1 MVVSPRPLTVLVD
14 GVPLLALLP
23 SAFFPVVFVVLIAL
37 VVLILWIIWTRPLPS
52 SHRTMDAEYLP
63 GGPAVNSRPLLSKT
77 EATLL
82 NLIRLA
88 VQDNYLVFAKL
99 PLMGV
104 ISITEEEEAARKTIL
119 KSIRGVRVDVA
130 LIHPGTLC
138 SVKVIQFVED
148 EESPTEAKD
157 RTRVVDSIL
166 QAAGIEIVRLDL
178 HTTYTVAKLVDLLG
192 LGELE

>member
-1 MVVSPRPLTVLVD
+1 MLVD

-23 SAFFPVVFVVLIAL
+23 SAFFPVVFIVLIAL
-37 VVLILWIIWTRPLPS
+37 LVLILWIIWTRPLPS
-52 SHRTMDAEYLP
+52 SRRTMDAEHLP
-63 GGPAVNSRPLLSKT
+63 GGPSVVSRPLLSKT
-77 EATLL
+77 EATMV

-99 PLMGV
+99 PLTSV
-104 ISITEEEEAARKTIL
+104 ISITEEEEAARRTIL

-138 SVKVIQFVED
+138 SVKVIQFVE
-148 EESPTEAKD
+148 EEASPTQAKD
-157 RTRVVDSIL
+157 RDRVVDTIL
-166 QAAGIEIVRLDL
+166 HAAGIEIVRLEL